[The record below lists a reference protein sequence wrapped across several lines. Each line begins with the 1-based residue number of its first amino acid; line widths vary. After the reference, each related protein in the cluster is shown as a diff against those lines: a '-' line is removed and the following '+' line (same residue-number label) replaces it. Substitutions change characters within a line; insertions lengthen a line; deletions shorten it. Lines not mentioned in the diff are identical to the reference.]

1 MLFDTQK
8 ITIDEIKDPLF
19 LAKKI
24 RLQVLRLDKIHP
36 VISGN
41 KLFKLHYFLK
51 EALLQPQKAIVTFGG
66 AYSNHLVATAFACKN
81 LSLPC
86 RGIVRGEESF
96 KLSHTLQACINFG
109 MQLQFVPR
117 ENYAQTAR
125 QGTSYPGCYIIP
137 EGGYHPKGAKGASLI
152 VDLLPHEKITHICT
166 ATGTATTLAGLLL
179 KALASQTIVSIPVL
193 KGFTDTKERLHFLTG
208 KDEYPNLAIWNEY
221 HFGGYAKKTN
231 KLIDFMN
238 ELYVQNK
245 LPTDFVYTAKM
256 MFAVFEQVKADFFPA
271 GSNIV
276 CLHTGGLQGNTSL
289 PDKLLTF

>member
-1 MLFDTQK
+1 MLFDTHK
-8 ITIDEIKDPLF
+8 ITIDEIKDPL
-19 LAKKI
+19 LAAKKI
-24 RLQVLRLDKIHP
+24 KLQVLRLDKIHP

-51 EALLQPQKAIVTFGG
+51 DALLQSQKPIVTFGG

-81 LSLPC
+81 LSIPC
-86 RGIVRGEESF
+86 KGMVRGEEPF

-109 MQLQFVPR
+109 MELQFLSR
-117 ENYAQTAR
+117 ENYAQITR
-125 QGTSYPGCYIIP
+125 EGTSNPHCYIIP
-137 EGGYHPKGAKGASLI
+137 EGGYHPKGAMGASLI
-152 VDLLPHEKITHICT
+152 VDLLPKEKTTHICT

-179 KALASQTIVSIPVL
+179 KAPLFQTIVSIPVL

-208 KDEYPNLAIWNEY
+208 KEQYPNLAIWDEY

-238 ELYVQNK
+238 ALYVQNN

-256 MFAVFEQVKADFFPA
+256 MFAVVEQVKAGFFPA

-276 CLHTGGLQGNTSL
+276 CLHTGGLQGNDSL
-289 PDKLLTF
+289 PGNLLTF